1 MLTIMKRINKLFA
14 TSPNETP
21 VSRESIKSFGGHMG
35 SYLYYLSLD
44 VN

>member
-1 MLTIMKRINKLFA
+1 MLTKMKRINKLFA

-21 VSRESIKSFGGHMG
+21 DSRGSIKSFGGHMG
-35 SYLYYLSLD
+35 SYLSYLSLY